1 MPPTIVERRFRT
13 ILKLIER
20 HPDRWSDV
28 TLFIALRARG
38 PTTLARLKM
47 FLDDLEVSLHLL
59 TISNSRR
66 RRR

>member
-1 MPPTIVERRFRT
+1 MPRTNVKKRRFRA

-28 TLFIALRARG
+28 TLFIALRARA

-47 FLDDLEVSLHLL
+47 FLDDLEALL
-59 TISNSRR
+59 TIGNSRR
-66 RRR
+66 LLR